1 MVGVPSSRGCNSC
14 RKAKKRC
21 DQKQPK
27 CGRCIRLGE
36 ECVGSGTR
44 RFKFHQYKP
53 DVQTTQLITPP
64 AETPSN
70 DTTRLTAEFI
80 SLMEIDDDRFGF
92 EAYGPYFFADLPRRI
107 GSNSAL
113 DTTTSAMIA
122 SFQAIRLRK
131 TADKKTFFLYGK
143 ALRSLQGCLSDDSQP
158 VMLKLELVLM
168 MMLCQV
174 WIDNKHANKHRG
186 VIAYLLKEAVSQGE
200 ILHSGDIRA
209 WCLQA
214 IYAAL
219 CDPKVELGSWFWDV
233 AVQDTIMT
241 RPYHYEQNLYCFEL
255 GAIGDLPVFL
265 RDPER
270 YLYQLKCYYNILSQ
284 ERLVMKKLYEE
295 AMVATLSTDASPACR
310 MKAIEYASGHAGLLV
325 QAALIG
331 PTLNPFGVLPDYTQD
346 SHEICDDAIL
356 LAHRCQTFRPCGA
369 SYVPELLK
377 LVWAS
382 LDDGYRHE
390 GLEKLMDEYAE
401 DVQGASYLEEAKVMR
416 LRLDSLGWS
425 DEQRF
430 LEEREDGPG
439 TPPPCVIL

>member
-1 MVGVPSSRGCNSC
+1 LTNKS
-14 RKAKKRC
+14 
-21 DQKQPK
+21 DQ
-27 CGRCIRLGE
+27 
-36 ECVGSGTR
+36 
-44 RFKFHQYKP
+44 
-53 DVQTTQLITPP
+53 
-64 AETPSN
+64 
-70 DTTRLTAEFI
+70 
-80 SLMEIDDDRFGF
+80 
-92 EAYGPYFFADLPRRI
+92 
-107 GSNSAL
+107 
-113 DTTTSAMIA
+113 
-122 SFQAIRLRK
+122 
-131 TADKKTFFLYGK
+131 
-143 ALRSLQGCLSDDSQP
+143 
-158 VMLKLELVLM
+158 
-168 MMLCQV
+168 
-174 WIDNKHANKHRG
+174 
-186 VIAYLLKEAVSQGE
+186 
-200 ILHSGDIRA
+200 
-209 WCLQA
+209 

-270 YLYQLKCYYNILSQ
+270 YLYQLKCYYNMLSQ
-284 ERLVMKKLYEE
+284 ERAVMRKLYEE

-346 SHEICDDAIL
+346 SHEICDDSIL
-356 LAHRCQTFRPCGA
+356 LANRCQTFRPCGA

-390 GLEKLMDEYAE
+390 ELEKLMDEYAE
-401 DVQGASYLEEAKVMR
+401 DVQGASYLEEARVMR
-416 LRLDSLGWS
+416 GRFEKLGWS
-425 DEQRF
+425 NE
-430 LEEREDGPG
+430 LLGEREEGPG